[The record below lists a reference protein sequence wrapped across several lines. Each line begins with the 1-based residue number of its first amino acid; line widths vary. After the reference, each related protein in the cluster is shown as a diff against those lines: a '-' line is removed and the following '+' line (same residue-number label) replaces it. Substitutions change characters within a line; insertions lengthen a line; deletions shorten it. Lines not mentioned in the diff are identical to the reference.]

1 MKQCAASDFLWN
13 TCMLRGPAQVYNEA
27 YAVEVLHL
35 SIPKKNLKLDSKK
48 VGQLNTHCKLN
59 GNSTA

>member
-1 MKQCAASDFLWN
+1 MKQWAASYFSWD
-13 TCMLRGPAQVYNEA
+13 TCMLKGPAQLYNEA
-27 YAVEVLHL
+27 YALEVLHL
-35 SIPKKNLKLDSKK
+35 SLLKKNLKLDSKK